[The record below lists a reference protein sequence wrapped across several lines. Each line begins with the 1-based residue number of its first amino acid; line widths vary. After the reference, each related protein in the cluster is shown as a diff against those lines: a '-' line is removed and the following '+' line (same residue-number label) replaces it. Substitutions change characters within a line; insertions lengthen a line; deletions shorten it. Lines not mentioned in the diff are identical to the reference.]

1 MASRKQEREEARE
14 EWRRQEAVEA
24 VLKRRKRMVQL
35 GFGGVMLAAIIVGVL
50 IAVSQ
55 SGGGSSDSSG
65 SSTLTSSS
73 GGHQPKVAG
82 AALVKKQLAG
92 IPQRG
97 NVLGDPSA
105 KATIV
110 EFGDPQC
117 PVCKVFSEQV
127 APQLISGPV
136 RKGTADYEFQPWL
149 IIGPQSKPAARAAYA
164 AGEQGKF
171 WNYLELFYRNQGEE
185 NSGYVTGE
193 FLTSIAK
200 GAGVPDI
207 AKWNTDRNS
216 TKYDAQLAAISRQAN
231 QMGFSGTPTVYV
243 QGPGGRKV
251 ISGVPNASQV
261 EAALKSVS

>member
-1 MASRKQEREEARE
+1 MASRKQQREEARE
-14 EWRRQEAVEA
+14 ERQRQEAVEA
-24 VLKRRKRMVQL
+24 ERQRRQRMVQ
-35 GFGGVMLAAIIVGVL
+35 FAVGGVLLTAIVVGVL

-55 SGGGSSDSSG
+55 SGGGASSSG
-65 SSTLTSSS
+65 S
-73 GGHQPKVAG
+73 GGSAKDVSDV
-82 AALVKKQLAG
+82 ALVQRQLAG
-92 IPQRG
+92 IHQDG

-117 PVCKVFSEQV
+117 PVCKAFSEQA

-136 RKGTADYEFQPWL
+136 REGTAKYEFQPWL

-171 WNYLELFYRNQGEE
+171 WNYIELFYRNQGEE
-185 NSGYVTGE
+185 NSGYVTDE

-200 GAGVPDI
+200 AAGVPDI
-207 AKWNTDRNS
+207 AKWNADRNS
-216 TKYDAQLAAISRQAN
+216 TKYDAQLAAVSRQAN
-231 QMGFSGTPTVYV
+231 QMGFSGTPTIYV

-251 ISGVPNASQV
+251 ISGVPTASEV